1 MKPFKLLL
9 ICSALALAGCGDKG
23 DADKTEGK
31 AEGESLIEQ
40 AQDVTGQAMEEAKQA
55 ASDAGAALEQA
66 AETAQDETAAAVEQA
81 GEAADA
87 AAAGAADMADEAA
100 TATDEAATAAAAAGS
115 AAVVEATGEA
125 APAAA
130 AAGEADLATG
140 QSVYQSKCLAC
151 HATGAAGAPKMGDK
165 ADWEPR
171 IAQGMDT
178 LVKHAIEGFKGAK
191 GYMPPKGGF
200 TSLSD
205 DEVKAAVAYMVKE
218 NS

>member
-1 MKPFKLLL
+1 MKSFKLLL
-9 ICSALALAGCGDKG
+9 LCSALALAGCGDKG
-23 DADKTEGK
+23 DADKTTDQTPV
-31 AEGESLIEQ
+31 EQ
-40 AQDVTGQAMEEAKQA
+40 AQDLASQAADEAQQA
-55 ASDAGAALEQA
+55 ASDAGAAMEQA
-66 AETAQDETAAAVEQA
+66 AETVQEEAAAAAEQVD
-81 GEAADA
+81 EAADA
-87 AAAGAADMADEAA
+87 AAAGAADMADQ
-100 TATDEAATAAAAAGS
+100 AATAADETATAAGS
-115 AAVVEATGEA
+115 AAGATGEA

-130 AAGEADLATG
+130 AASEADLATG
-140 QSVYQSKCLAC
+140 QKVYQGKCLAC

-165 ADWEPR
+165 ADWAPR

-178 LVKHAIEGFKGAK
+178 LHKHAIEGYKGAK

>member
-55 ASDAGAALEQA
+55 ASDAGAAMEQA

-100 TATDEAATAAAAAGS
+100 TAADEAVAAGS
-115 AAVVEATGEA
+115 AAVTEAAGGDA
-125 APAAA
+125 PAPAAEA
-130 AAGEADLATG
+130 ETEADLAVG

>member
-31 AEGESLIEQ
+31 AGGESLIEQ
-40 AQDVTGQAMEEAKQA
+40 AQDVTGQALEEARQA

-87 AAAGAADMADEAA
+87 AAAGAADM
-100 TATDEAATAAAAAGS
+100 TDEAATAAEEAATAAVAAGS
-115 AAVVEATGEA
+115 AAVAEATGE
-125 APAAA
+125 
-130 AAGEADLATG
+130 AGEADLATG

-171 IAQGMDT
+171 IAQGVDT

-205 DEVKAAVAYMVKE
+205 DEVKATVAYMVKE